1 MVPCSHSWPLGTSW
15 METLGHR
22 RPVEIDARSVGFG
35 DGCGMNETTAD
46 LDNGLAI
53 EELNEK
59 MGYRV
64 VRYVM
69 QKRTP

>member
-1 MVPCSHSWPLGTSW
+1 
-15 METLGHR
+15 
-22 RPVEIDARSVGFG
+22 
-35 DGCGMNETTAD
+35 MNETTAD